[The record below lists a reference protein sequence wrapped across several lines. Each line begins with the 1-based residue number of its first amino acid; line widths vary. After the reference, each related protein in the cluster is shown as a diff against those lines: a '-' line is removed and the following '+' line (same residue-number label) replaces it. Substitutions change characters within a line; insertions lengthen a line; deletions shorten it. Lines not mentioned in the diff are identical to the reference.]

1 MKEDKRKEKEPCGD
15 KALEEMIDTL
25 KEINETLKR
34 LQEIQLFFA
43 SLELQ
48 SLTLSEHQVVLDAM
62 LAGVKAWSKHLS
74 ED

>member
-48 SLTLSEHQVVLDAM
+48 YLTLSEHQVVLDAM